1 MKMKHVLF
9 IHSASEQLQAAI
21 HHQICWGEQ
30 LRKLNTITK
39 TQGQHEFHQDIEE
52 LLPIIER

>member
-1 MKMKHVLF
+1 MKHVLF

-21 HHQICWGEQ
+21 HHQICWREQ